1 MHSQFVIW
9 IMDNAKHFSRTYT
22 LFADG
27 DTWKDLQS
35 RFSQRNNDTVIQDV
49 WDGSEYRK
57 HSAFLSQPTH
67 ISFQLNTDGVALFKS
82 SKVNFW
88 PVWLVIN
95 ELPKARRLVIISLST
110 FNLIVNT
117 FTIMVLY
124 INLLL

>member
-57 HSAFLSQPTH
+57 HS
-67 ISFQLNTDGVALFKS
+67 SFQLNTDGVALLKS